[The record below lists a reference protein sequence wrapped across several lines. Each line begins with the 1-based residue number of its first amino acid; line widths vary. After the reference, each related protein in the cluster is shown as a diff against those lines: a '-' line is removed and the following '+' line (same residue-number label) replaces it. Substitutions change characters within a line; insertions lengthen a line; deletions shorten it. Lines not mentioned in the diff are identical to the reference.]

1 VLPCLQYTRFIYGY
15 MAFAGFSIFF
25 VLAGILLLQLLETFD
40 MAMDAF
46 SYLFI
51 LYNFAVC
58 SPQQIFHWGHLSH

>member
-1 VLPCLQYTRFIYGY
+1 

-51 LYNFAVC
+51 LYNFAVG
-58 SPQQIFHWGHLSH
+58 S